1 MQDEL
6 DCIKIDYEDELEQVR
21 QDIFTVVS
29 VIKVNEE
36 QFEEQLVD

>member
-6 DCIKIDYEDELEQVR
+6 DCIKIDYEDEFEQVR
-21 QDIFTVVS
+21 QDIFIVVS

>member
-6 DCIKIDYEDELEQVR
+6 DCIKIDYEDEFEQVR